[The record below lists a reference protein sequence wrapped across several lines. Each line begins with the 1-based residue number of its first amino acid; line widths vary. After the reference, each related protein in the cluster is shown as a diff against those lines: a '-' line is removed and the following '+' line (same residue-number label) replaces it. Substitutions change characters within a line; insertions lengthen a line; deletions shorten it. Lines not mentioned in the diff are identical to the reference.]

1 MLLEGRPPISYDV
14 LSINIGS
21 APRVQLG
28 VSKGLKKKRGL
39 RSVRNVVGVKPI
51 DGFGRRWDEL
61 LGRLPSWRGQY
72 TVLVVGGGAGGFELA
87 VTMHHRLQQEL
98 SALKNHATA
107 VWRKKRV
114 GKEF

>member
-21 APRVQLG
+21 APRVLLG
-28 VSKGLKKKRGL
+28 TQTHSDGRL
-39 RSVRNVVGVKPI
+39 RSVRHVVAVKPI

-72 TVLVVGGGAGGFELA
+72 RVLVVGGGAGGFELA
-87 VTMHHRLQQEL
+87 LTMHHRLQQEL
-98 SALKNHATA
+98 VALGDHATA
-107 VWRKKRV
+107 AWSS
-114 GKEF
+114 